1 MKVLE
6 KIPQMDDNELSRLF
20 ANAIDLISR
29 DKQVEQALKVK
40 KAIQV
45 EWKSRLEAFHS
56 GNYKADTPDVGIL
69 KTIGYRVG
77 NDGLPE
83 HKRRILIDYVLSE
96 ILPPVG
102 SPAYMAEWG
111 EPETAERYRKAHRVI
126 RVLASSAK
134 TLGNQDKAA
143 SDWEADLAYM
153 EQAWGHL
160 KYGG

>member
-1 MKVLE
+1 MKVLT
-6 KIPQMDDNELSRLF
+6 KIPQMSDNELSILF
-20 ANAIDLISR
+20 SNALDLISR
-29 DKQVEQALKVK
+29 DKQVEQALEVK
-40 KAIQV
+40 KAIQD
-45 EWKSRLEAFHS
+45 EWEKRLKAFHTS
-56 GNYKADTPDVGIL
+56 DYKADTPNIGVL

-111 EPETAERYRKAHRVI
+111 EPETAERYRKAHLVI

-143 SDWEADLAYM
+143 AEWEADLEYM

-160 KYGG
+160 KFVD

>member
-20 ANAIDLISR
+20 ANVIDLISR
-29 DKQVEQALKVK
+29 RKQVEQALVVK
-40 KAIQV
+40 KAVQV
-45 EWKSRLEAFHS
+45 EWEKRLDAFNK
-56 GNYKADTPDVGIL
+56 GNYKADTPEIGIL
-69 KTIGYRVG
+69 KMIGYRVG
-77 NDGLPE
+77 NDGIPE
-83 HKRRILIDYVLSE
+83 QKRRILIDYVLSE

-134 TLGNQDKAA
+134 TIGNQEKAA
-143 SDWEADLAYM
+143 AEWEADLEYM

-160 KYGG
+160 KYVD